1 MNHDPKS
8 LNELIKASKY
18 CGNCGAKFDEVKRG
32 KFCFIHAEHLFCIE
46 CLSCLYTGRNLRKP
60 SKMCLIFFFL
70 LIILFYFSVV
80 LYFFWKLIN

>member
-60 SKMCLIFFFL
+60 SKMCLIFFRKIAENRKTGL
-70 LIILFYFSVV
+70 STMDLAQCI
-80 LYFFWKLIN
+80 